1 MDKYNINMSKITPE
15 CPFCKSRNTKST
27 NMALC
32 SYPAQFEY
40 ECKDCHKLFYKLRTE
55 ITEEDLNETLDR

>member
-1 MDKYNINMSKITPE
+1 MDTNKINMNRITPK
-15 CPFCKSRNTKST
+15 CPFCKSKNTRST

-40 ECKDCHKLFYKLRTE
+40 ECKDCHRLFYKLRTE
-55 ITEEDLNETLDR
+55 IKEDDLNETLE